1 MSDFE
6 SDDNAFVLNTFLIVP
21 AVKMAFLSDVHNSGD
36 NVMLCG
42 DCDVHEEDSTDQKSK
57 DCNNIFQ

>member
-1 MSDFE
+1 M

-36 NVMLCG
+36 DVLLCG
-42 DCDVHEEDSTDQKSK
+42 DCDVHEDQKSK
-57 DCNNIFQ
+57 ECNNSVSVDKSFVL

>member
-1 MSDFE
+1 
-6 SDDNAFVLNTFLIVP
+6 
-21 AVKMAFLSDVHNSGD
+21 MAFLSDVHNSGD